1 MPSAP
6 DVTPLT
12 HEGRGRRRRV
22 PARARVCES
31 DGMSSHVPVAADHVV
46 TVDDQGRR
54 TGTFERAAVH
64 TTETPLHLAF
74 SCYVLD
80 DAGRLLLTRRA
91 LAKRTWP
98 GVWTNSFCGH
108 PRWTETTEESI
119 VRHAQHELALEI
131 TGLEVAVPGFRYRA
145 VDASGV
151 VENEICP
158 VYAARTAG
166 AAEAVVP
173 NPDEVVEIAWADPR
187 DVARAVTATPWAFS
201 PWMVL
206 QVAALGGAQP
216 AGDGPTAQLAAAFGP
231 AAV

>member
-1 MPSAP
+1 M
-6 DVTPLT
+6 T
-12 HEGRGRRRRV
+12 
-22 PARARVCES
+22 
-31 DGMSSHVPVAADHVV
+31 SHVPVAADHVV

-80 DAGRLLLTRRA
+80 DGGRLLLTRRA

-108 PRWTETTEESI
+108 PRWTESTEESI
-119 VRHAQHELALEI
+119 VRHARHELGLEI
-131 TGLEVAVPGFRYRA
+131 ADLEVAVPGFRYRA

-158 VYAARTAG
+158 VYAARAAG
-166 AAEAVVP
+166 PVEA
-173 NPDEVVEIAWADPR
+173 NPEEVMELAWADPR
-187 DVARAVTATPWAFS
+187 DVARGVAATPWAFS

-206 QVAALGGAQP
+206 QVAALGGASTV
-216 AGDGPTAQLAAAFGP
+216 GDGPTARLAAAFGS
-231 AAV
+231 AAA